1 MSLSITQI
9 LTEHGHDD
17 VLPKLGTL
25 SATEQGQ
32 LTTDATIMLS
42 HMRPSMVAQ
51 AIAKRVKCGVAQWG
65 RTPEQ
70 QAQLNATYPIHPV
83 GPEYKE
89 PIGLAAF
96 GDGLCIKCD
105 RAAVPGYQY
114 CVDCA
119 YTRGE

>member
-1 MSLSITQI
+1 MRLSITQI

-17 VLPKLGTL
+17 VLPRLGTL
-25 SATEQGQ
+25 SETEQGQ
-32 LTTDATIMLS
+32 LTTDVTIMLTY
-42 HMRPSMVAQ
+42 MRPSMVAQ
-51 AIAKRVKCGVAQWG
+51 AIAKRVRSGAVMFG
-65 RTPEQ
+65 RTPEELER
-70 QAQLNATYPIHPV
+70 LNTTYPTHPV
-83 GPEYKE
+83 GPEYME

-96 GDGLCIKCD
+96 GDGACIKCD